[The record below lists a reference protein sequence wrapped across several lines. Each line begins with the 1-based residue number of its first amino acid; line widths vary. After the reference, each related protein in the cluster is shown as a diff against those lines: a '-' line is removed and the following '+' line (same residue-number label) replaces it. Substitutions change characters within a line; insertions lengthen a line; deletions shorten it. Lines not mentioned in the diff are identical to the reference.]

1 MRHSLRKNKTSRLSK
16 VKKIVHNN
24 KVHNN
29 KNKTACVTRNLDT

>member
-24 KVHNN
+24 KKKQHVLPHL
-29 KNKTACVTRNLDT
+29 VRNFVI